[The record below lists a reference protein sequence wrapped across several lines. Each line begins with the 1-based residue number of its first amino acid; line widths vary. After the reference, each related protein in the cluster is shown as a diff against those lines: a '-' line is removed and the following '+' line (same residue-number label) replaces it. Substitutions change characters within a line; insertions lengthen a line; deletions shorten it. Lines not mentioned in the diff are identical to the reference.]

1 MEPAVNPPANKARLR
16 WCCRRG
22 MKELDMLLERYL
34 DQRFA
39 IASAAEQALFLQ
51 LLDCE
56 DPDLWSWVI
65 GHAEPPAKFSDV
77 LQRLLGNA

>member
-1 MEPAVNPPANKARLR
+1 MEPAVNPPADKARLR
-16 WCCRRG
+16 WRCRRG
-22 MKELDMLLERYL
+22 MKELDVLLERYL